1 MLLEVIMQAPTKCTA
16 VPDEI
21 LNPSTQWANQE
32 EFNKTL
38 AHLGELYTS
47 NFKKYGDGAG
57 FVTADV
63 ASNILAAGPKL
74 SVPVS

>member
-1 MLLEVIMQAPTKCTA
+1 VQVPTNCTG

-21 LNPSTQWANQE
+21 LNPSTQWANKE

-38 AHLGELYTS
+38 AHLGELYTN

-63 ASNILAAGPKL
+63 ASKILAAGPKQAA
-74 SVPVS
+74 PVS